1 MLSPLMVLTGVIAF
15 HRSPRST
22 LSIVKTSFNTLTLLS
37 SWGGPWSL
45 NNKLTSALSWVEFQ
59 VVVESITPSPRDGT
73 VSRSSPLYANLGKGV
88 YSSTKP
94 TRKVPPSRVSV
105 ERADLPLK
113 KEKPKFFLHGSAK
126 NTRTLVPKDRSL
138 DRPCLNIRSAEW
150 QLLES
155 PWFVHGNSQWASP
168 CWAHFKT
175 RLISSFQPPRS
186 SPRRDQLQEGG
197 EQDQGRACQCP
208 SANFRM

>member
-1 MLSPLMVLTGVIAF
+1 
-15 HRSPRST
+15 
-22 LSIVKTSFNTLTLLS
+22 
-37 SWGGPWSL
+37 
-45 NNKLTSALSWVEFQ
+45 
-59 VVVESITPSPRDGT
+59 
-73 VSRSSPLYANLGKGV
+73 
-88 YSSTKP
+88 
-94 TRKVPPSRVSV
+94 
-105 ERADLPLK
+105 
-113 KEKPKFFLHGSAK
+113 
-126 NTRTLVPKDRSL
+126 
-138 DRPCLNIRSAEW
+138 
-150 QLLES
+150 LLES